1 MVQMQIYS
9 NAVPIYHKENS
20 PKGRSLDDIAK
31 DEQALHSLLKTIYSL
46 EIVTP
51 SNLSGSGISFQTIG
65 GSGRVILLKS
75 PNRRKLVHI
84 VTEDKL
90 YGKQCICN
98 TFMMAGEHLG
108 RLAEM
113 TNALIEF
120 YGQRKYE
127 HRANFPV

>member
-65 GSGRVILLKS
+65 GSGKVIS
-75 PNRRKLVHI
+75 FASTQGRKLVHI

-90 YGKQCICN
+90 YGKQCMCN
-98 TFMMAGEHLG
+98 TFIMAGEYQG

-113 TNALIEF
+113 ASALIKF
-120 YGQRKYE
+120 
-127 HRANFPV
+127 